1 MTTPYIELV
10 EKKKWYSEEFYTI
23 QFDVNGKEVLFD
35 LQVVIH
41 PSKAPRMQLLRRNKL
56 SLSVQLSKIERTI
69 INKKVNQFINSLN
82 TSCNG

>member
-23 QFDVNGKEVLFD
+23 QFDVNGKGVLFD

-41 PSKAPRMQLLRRNKL
+41 SNKAPRMQLLRRNKL

-69 INKKVNQFINSLN
+69 INKKVTQFINSIN